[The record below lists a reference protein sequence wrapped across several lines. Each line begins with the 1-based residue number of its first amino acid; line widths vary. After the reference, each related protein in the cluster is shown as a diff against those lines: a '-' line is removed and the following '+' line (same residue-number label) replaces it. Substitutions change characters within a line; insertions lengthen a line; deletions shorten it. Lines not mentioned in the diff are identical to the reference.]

1 MIGHQNDLRALDSC
15 DDFLLGFRV
24 DLVLG
29 YREDLHAGFRL
40 GYHVSSQPCSELAS
54 SRWVSRCWRGWGGGF
69 PGGFRDGFPGDFRDG
84 FPAGR
89 GEGHRIRGRVLPPLV
104 QEPTMVL
111 LVQPMILLAGLA
123 SRIQRH
129 AQEGSDMGFP

>member
-1 MIGHQNDLRALDSC
+1 MIGHQNDRRVLDC
-15 DDFLLGFRV
+15 HDDFLLGFRGG
-24 DLVLG
+24 LG
-29 YREDLHAGFRL
+29 LDSREDLHAGFRL

-69 PGGFRDGFPGDFRDG
+69 PGGFRDGFRDG
-84 FPAGR
+84 FPGGW

-111 LVQPMILLAGLA
+111 LVLPMILLAGLA
-123 SRIQRH
+123 SRVQRH